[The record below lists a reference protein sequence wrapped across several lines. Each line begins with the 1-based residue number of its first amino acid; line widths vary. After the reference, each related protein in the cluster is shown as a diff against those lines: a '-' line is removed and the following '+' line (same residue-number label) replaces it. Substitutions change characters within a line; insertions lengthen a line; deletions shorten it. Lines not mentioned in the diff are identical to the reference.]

1 MLGFRGA
8 LGPAERVVGC
18 LSGLKHPYEHIIAS
32 QFACGSMLCC
42 TNVDVSQIRIRPSGE
57 PVSCR
62 KYNIF
67 IMLSA
72 IVKKHG
78 QEQQESKKENGKC
91 CCKDASCQ
99 MHSYRA
105 RDSVACCKMREHSFF
120 CESHSFHH
128 TSLGLIAWHCIC
140 YAGLLVFVSKERC
153 VFHGI
158 HGKLLC
164 W

>member
-1 MLGFRGA
+1 
-8 LGPAERVVGC
+8 
-18 LSGLKHPYEHIIAS
+18 
-32 QFACGSMLCC
+32 
-42 TNVDVSQIRIRPSGE
+42 
-57 PVSCR
+57 
-62 KYNIF
+62 
-67 IMLSA
+67 MLSA

-105 RDSVACCKMREHSFF
+105 RDSAVRCVSILSFV
-120 CESHSFHH
+120 SHILS
-128 TSLGLIAWHCIC
+128 TILGLIAWHCIC

-153 VFHGI
+153 VFPGI
-158 HGKLLC
+158 PEKLLC